1 MKFDNS
7 IFDNIPIEF
16 KEVNPDDFDE
26 TVYNVQPKEII
37 KPDDDGFLSENLLP
51 ILESDLQNKNT
62 TVINAGVGQG
72 KTTAIME
79 VIKEFTNSKDYIVVI
94 AVPFKSLIEQYE
106 EDCIK
111 NDISKD
117 RIFNQLEIDKYF
129 EEKTE
134 EKEVN
139 AEEVKKESFGYTDDE
154 EWLKEHQEKFNIR
167 NFDVHI
173 LTVNALLGNS
183 VESLFQ
189 ARKKTEY
196 FNRLL
201 GYCEKTDKKLVLV
214 FDEIHAS
221 IHNFKEEFIYKLW
234 NYHGLVH
241 KNYIVSATYNE
252 ASKEVI
258 KYLSEFT
265 EHTIKII
272 ESKRLP
278 VEERQSELFL
288 NFYID
293 RSIEKDEAL
302 FELIKELLDSN
313 KKFDIL
319 VYSKKLV
326 QNLTSS
332 KSRIGQLFISR
343 EANINKSINDPFSHD
358 DGSIGYDKEKINI
371 GTKFSTGIS
380 IKHEEHTLIVIFP
393 KDLNIEFINNK
404 GIFTMG
410 TNSVIQALARQREK
424 GEIHLFLPS
433 PIEINKDTLPVTYSE
448 IQKKTILDVFEKGK
462 KYGKKIVG
470 YSDINKQ
477 SSVLD
482 NAYNKLYKEIEPAIV
497 KIELADRH
505 SKSNRLLFPS
515 KEIFNLD
522 KGEKHLVRDFFGGDL
537 PAYILWASLTNQ
549 FLNCKLKDICFIQR
563 IYLDTSKQYE
573 QLEKIVNDTLYDI
586 EVVEENYFYNYFK
599 PFEKLELFKRFIF
612 SKVIIRDKKKI
623 DASDKVKVLLEVLK
637 IIFFD
642 SEDISK
648 KEVCHLYLKSC
659 VMNSN
664 KTMDVRGMSD
674 SKLQIINIYKK
685 WKHLVD
691 VIGLNIET
699 YKKHNYIHKKA
710 EKAFSKEYKT
720 ISFQNDIKYLLS
732 NDILLSTGIFPLKNT
747 FEKERLPSKKMNSI
761 YNLTI
766 NMFFSEK
773 KESIRINT
781 VKTSVN
787 LVKLQKSENLPN
799 LLFKDLPEEI
809 L

>member
-1 MKFDNS
+1 MDFDNRL
-7 IFDNIPIEF
+7 FEDTPIEF
-16 KEVNPDDFDE
+16 KEINHTDFDSNLYKVE
-26 TVYNVQPKEII
+26 PKEIVE
-37 KPDDDGFLSENLLP
+37 PNDEGYLSDNLTP
-51 ILESDLQNKNT
+51 ILTKDLHEKNT

-72 KTTAIME
+72 KTTAIIE
-79 VIKEFTNSKDYIVVI
+79 VIKEFANSKDYIVVI

-106 EDCIK
+106 EVCIK
-111 NDISKD
+111 NDISKH

-129 EEKTE
+129 DNK
-134 EKEVN
+134 EKEVKSEWGSLYSE
-139 AEEVKKESFGYTDDE
+139 EEVIN
-154 EWLKEHQEKFNIR
+154 KFNIR

-189 ARKKTEY
+189 VREKTEY

-201 GYCEKTDKKLVLV
+201 GYCEKTDKKLVFV

-265 EHTIKII
+265 DNTIKII
-272 ESKRLP
+272 ESTRLP
-278 VEERQSELFL
+278 VKEKQSELYL

-293 RSIEKDEAL
+293 RNIEKDETL
-302 FELIKELLDSN
+302 FELIKELLDSD

-326 QNLTSS
+326 QKLTSS

-343 EANINKSINDPFSHD
+343 EADINKSINDPFSHD

-380 IKHEEHTLIVIFP
+380 IEHEEHTYIVIFP
-393 KDLNIEFINNK
+393 KDLNVEFIDNK

-410 TNSVIQALARQREK
+410 SNTIIQALARQRKK
-424 GEIHLFLPS
+424 GEIYLFMPP
-433 PIEINKDTLPVTYSE
+433 PIDINEDTLPLSYTE
-448 IQKKTILDVFEKGK
+448 NQKNTILDVFKEGK
-462 KYGKKIVG
+462 KYGEKTID
-470 YSDINKQ
+470 YSYINGQ
-477 SSVLD
+477 GLELD
-482 NAYNKLYKEIEPAIV
+482 KTYNKLYREVEPAIE
-497 KIELADRH
+497 KIETADRDT
-505 SKSNRLLFPS
+505 KLNRLQFPT

-522 KGEKHLVRDFFGGDL
+522 KGEKHLVRGFFGGDL

-549 FLNCKLKDICFIQR
+549 FLNCRLKDINFIKK
-563 IYLDTSKQYE
+563 IYLNTPRQYE
-573 QLEKIVNDTLYDI
+573 QLEKIVEDILYDM
-586 EVVEENYFYNYFK
+586 EVIEENYFYINLK
-599 PFEKLELFKRFIF
+599 PFEKIELFKNFIF
-612 SKVIIRDKKKI
+612 SIIVILDKKKI
-623 DASDKVKVLLEVLK
+623 GASEKVKVLLDILK
-637 IIFFD
+637 IILFD
-642 SEDISK
+642 SKDTTK
-648 KEVCHLYLKSC
+648 TEVYQLYLKSC
-659 VMNSN
+659 VMSSI
-664 KTMDVRGMSD
+664 KAKDLKKMPE
-674 SKLQIINIYKK
+674 SKLHIVNAYKK
-685 WKHLVD
+685 WKYLVD
-691 VIGLNIET
+691 VIELNIET
-699 YKKHNYIHKKA
+699 YKKHNYIDKQAKKA
-710 EKAFSKEYKT
+710 FAAEYKS

-747 FEKERLPSKKMNSI
+747 YEKERLPSKKMNTI

-766 NMFFSEK
+766 NVFFSEK
-773 KESIRINT
+773 KETIRINN
-781 VKTSVN
+781 VKTGVH
-787 LVKLQKSENLPN
+787 LVKSKKVEKLPN